1 MHLTGS
7 IVFQYFYD
15 CGGEVNL
22 GLIPAEKLG
31 LVEQRPR
38 RRMRIL
44 APKYEHI
51 GLIPLVGK
59 LGTLE
64 VEGKKLEVEAKIFP
78 VGAIEISFTLRF
90 EGVELDSVV
99 RLVGLDER
107 KVRMGEEE
115 TELGEIARKYFED
128 FKRKIKKAITFP
140 YQEFGRPE
148 TYTLILLSSSDPPL
162 SASDLLTR
170 FRKQAAGLLRG
181 ETEWRSLS
189 RKEVEDA
196 LRTFLTYSNKDL
208 IILDWYSALIYEQAG
223 YADDYVRM
231 IELAKIQLLELK
243 TYDSLL
249 DLETEKAYS
258 ALRTAFPRRMGVR
271 WGSRSYR
278 ELMKTASELAE
289 LRVEIMEY
297 VGDLRNILKFTGE
310 WYLGKLYRLA
320 GERFRISEWLS
331 LVDKKLDQLQELY
344 AMAMERVDAQ
354 HASTLEFLTLL
365 LIAAIVLLEVIMVLK
380 M

>member
-1 MHLTGS
+1 MRLTGS

-22 GLIPAEKLG
+22 TLIPAERLG

-64 VEGKKLEVEAKIFP
+64 VEGHRLEVEAKIFP

-90 EGVELDSVV
+90 EGAELDSVV

-107 KVRMGEEE
+107 RVRVGGEEVE
-115 TELGEIARKYFED
+115 FGEIARRYFEELR
-128 FKRKIKKAITFP
+128 KKIKKAIIFP

-148 TYTLILLSSSDPPL
+148 TYTLILLSRSDPPL
-162 SASDLLTR
+162 SAPDLLTK
-170 FRKQAAGLLRG
+170 FRKHTAGLLRG

-189 RKEVEDA
+189 RKEVDDA
-196 LRTFLTYSNKDL
+196 LRSFLTYSNRDL
-208 IILDWYSALIYEQAG
+208 VIVDWYSALIYEQEG
-223 YADDYVRM
+223 YVDDYVRM

-243 TYDSLL
+243 TYDSML

-310 WYLGKLYRLA
+310 WYLGKIHRLA
-320 GERFRISEWLS
+320 GERFRVSEWLS

>member
-1 MHLTGS
+1 MRLTGS
-7 IVFQYFYD
+7 IIFQYFYD
-15 CGGEVNL
+15 CGGEVKL
-22 GLIPAEKLG
+22 DLVPAEKLG

-59 LGTLE
+59 LGTLR
-64 VEGKKLEVEAKIFP
+64 VNGHTLEVETKIFP
-78 VGAIEISFTLRF
+78 VGTIEISFILRF
-90 EGVELDSVV
+90 EKAGVDFLV
-99 RLVGLDER
+99 RLIGLDER

-115 TELGEIARKYFED
+115 TELGEIARKYFEEV
-128 FKRKIKKAITFP
+128 RKKIRKAIISP
-140 YQEFGRPE
+140 YEGPGRPE
-148 TYTLILLSSSDPPL
+148 TYTIVLISRSDPPL
-162 SASDLLTR
+162 SAQDFLTK
-170 FRKQAAGLLRG
+170 FRRQTAGLLRG
-181 ETEWRSLS
+181 EIEWRYLS
-189 RKEVEDA
+189 RKEVDDA
-196 LRTFLTYSNKDL
+196 LRSFLTYSDKDL
-208 IILDWYSALIYEQAG
+208 VLVDWYSALIYEQEG

-243 TYDSLL
+243 TYDFLL

-258 ALRTAFPRRMGVR
+258 TLRTIFPKRMGIR
-271 WGSRSYR
+271 WGSKSYQ
-278 ELMKTASELAE
+278 ELMKTSSELAE

-320 GERFRISEWLS
+320 SERFRISEWLS

-354 HASTLEFLTLL
+354 HASSLEFLSLL
-365 LIAAIVLLEVIMVLK
+365 LIAAIVLLEVIMILK